1 MSKSKGNTL
10 DPIDL
15 IDGIDLDA
23 LVAKRTSGLMNPKQ
37 AQAIEK
43 KTRKEYPTGIP
54 AFGTDALRFTFA
66 SLATP
71 GRNINFDLSRCEGYR
86 NFCNKLWNASRF
98 VLMNCEGK
106 DNGLEVCFG
115 DCGPSGPLHFSFVD
129 QWIVSELQRVE
140 DEVERQLTAY
150 RFDLAAKAIYEFVW
164 NEFCDW
170 YLELAKISLQS
181 PAENAQK
188 AARRTLL
195 RTLEATLRLVHP
207 FMPFITEALWQA
219 VAPVAGR
226 SQALVQ
232 GEFASIST
240 AAFPKA
246 ELKKIESQ
254 CDAQMSQLKALVGA
268 IRSLRAEMG
277 LGPGDK
283 VPLRI
288 QVDKGAEK
296 ADSVDPLNF
305 EVDSHERTLALAG
318 LAALCRLSEVSVVSA
333 SDMLATHSAQSQ
345 QATTALAPVQ
355 ILGRLRLRLEVEI
368 DLEAEKARLQKEI
381 DRLNQEI
388 AKCKTKLSNPQ
399 FVDRAPAA
407 VVQQE
412 QTRLTEFEV
421 ALSKVDGQ
429 HQAILRA

>member
-1 MSKSKGNTL
+1 
-10 DPIDL
+10 
-15 IDGIDLDA
+15 
-23 LVAKRTSGLMNPKQ
+23 
-37 AQAIEK
+37 
-43 KTRKEYPTGIP
+43 
-54 AFGTDALRFTFA
+54 
-66 SLATP
+66 
-71 GRNINFDLSRCEGYR
+71 
-86 NFCNKLWNASRF
+86 
-98 VLMNCEGK
+98 
-106 DNGLEVCFG
+106 
-115 DCGPSGPLHFSFVD
+115 
-129 QWIVSELQRVE
+129 
-140 DEVERQLTAY
+140 
-150 RFDLAAKAIYEFVW
+150 
-164 NEFCDW
+164 
-170 YLELAKISLQS
+170 
-181 PAENAQK
+181 
-188 AARRTLL
+188 
-195 RTLEATLRLVHP
+195 
-207 FMPFITEALWQA
+207 
-219 VAPVAGR
+219 
-226 SQALVQ
+226 
-232 GEFASIST
+232 
-240 AAFPKA
+240 
-246 ELKKIESQ
+246 
-254 CDAQMSQLKALVGA
+254 AQMSQLKALVGA

-288 QVDKGAEK
+288 QVDKEAEK

-333 SDMLATHSAQSQ
+333 SDMLATHGAQSQ

>member
-1 MSKSKGNTL
+1 
-10 DPIDL
+10 
-15 IDGIDLDA
+15 
-23 LVAKRTSGLMNPKQ
+23 
-37 AQAIEK
+37 
-43 KTRKEYPTGIP
+43 
-54 AFGTDALRFTFA
+54 
-66 SLATP
+66 
-71 GRNINFDLSRCEGYR
+71 
-86 NFCNKLWNASRF
+86 
-98 VLMNCEGK
+98 
-106 DNGLEVCFG
+106 
-115 DCGPSGPLHFSFVD
+115 
-129 QWIVSELQRVE
+129 LQRVE

-150 RFDLAAKAIYEFVW
+150 RFDLAAKAIYEFLW

-246 ELKKIESQ
+246 ELKKIEPQS
-254 CDAQMSQLKALVGA
+254 DAQMSQLKALVGA

-318 LAALCRLSEVSVVSA
+318 LAALCRLNEVSVVSA
-333 SDMLATHSAQSQ
+333 SDMLATHGAQSQ